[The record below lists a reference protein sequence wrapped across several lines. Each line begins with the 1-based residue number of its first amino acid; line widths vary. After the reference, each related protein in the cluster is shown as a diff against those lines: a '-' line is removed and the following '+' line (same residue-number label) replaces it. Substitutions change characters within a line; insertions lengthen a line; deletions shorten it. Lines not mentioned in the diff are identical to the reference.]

1 MINEVV
7 LTSSQREEVIK
18 TIEGKTTCDG
28 CRKDLD
34 KDLDV
39 IRATIGCYSK
49 IKSVIRYVVL
59 CDTCHNM
66 FCNIWSSIRREITN
80 EVDS

>member
-7 LTSSQREEVIK
+7 LIDEQREEVIK
-18 TIEGKTTCDG
+18 TIEGKTACDG
-28 CRKDLD
+28 CGKGLGN
-34 KDLDV
+34 
-39 IRATIGCYSK
+39 IRSTIGCYSK
-49 IKSVIRYVVL
+49 IKSVIHYVVL
-59 CDTCHNM
+59 CETCHNM